1 MLMKGKI
8 LDLFPIY
15 TKIIYMEKQPEKLT
29 ADNFEWGETVNH
41 SFKCSINISINILLV
56 HKYAA
61 EFQVIWFIVEEN
73 LFATLGS

>member
-1 MLMKGKI
+1 MKGKI

-29 ADNFEWGETVNH
+29 ADNFKWDETVNH
-41 SFKCSINISINILLV
+41 SFRCSVNILINILVV

-73 LFATLGS
+73 LFAILGS

>member
-1 MLMKGKI
+1 MKGKI

-29 ADNFEWGETVNH
+29 ADNFKWDETVNH
-41 SFKCSINISINILLV
+41 SFRCSVNILINILVV

-61 EFQVIWFIVEEN
+61 EFQVIWFIVEET
-73 LFATLGS
+73 LFAILGS

>member
-29 ADNFEWGETVNH
+29 ADNFKWDETVNH
-41 SFKCSINISINILLV
+41 SFRCSVNILINILVV

-73 LFATLGS
+73 LFAILGS

>member
-15 TKIIYMEKQPEKLT
+15 TKIIYTEKQPEKLT
-29 ADNFEWGETVNH
+29 ADNFKWDETVNH
-41 SFKCSINISINILLV
+41 SFKCSVNILINILVV

-73 LFATLGS
+73 LFAILGS

>member
-29 ADNFEWGETVNH
+29 ADNFEWDETVNH

-73 LFATLGS
+73 LFAILGS